1 MLSVARS
8 SSPAPLPQTRALAP
22 VSTQVTAPRSRSL
35 APPRDSFA
43 TAAPAGSAAA
53 RGLLGDALSQVA
65 NLRLPIP
72 WPGKGEADKI
82 GWIQKAYPPAKESTA
97 EFESLHQQV
106 LAGKDVMP
114 AEARDCVF
122 LAVGGLLSQYA
133 PKEIYFDDN
142 LDALRDAGLQTGRVP
157 VDTDMGVEHNA
168 AIVREAVLEAA
179 RNGKKVVLIGHSKGG
194 LDSAAALAMYP
205 ELKEHVRALVT
216 IQSPYGGSPMAQD
229 LLDNPLVRYGLG
241 GAVEALGGSIQAGE
255 DLTYDSRQ
263 KFLAKHPLPPG
274 IPTVSMAS
282 TTFKPTSPLFAFQ
295 EYMQQRYG
303 VKSDGLVVPQDAFI
317 PGSKAVTIHGLDHL
331 ESTVT
336 NPNPF
341 KSYKPADIT
350 LGLVAMALR
359 MPKEG

>member
-1 MLSVARS
+1 MLQVARP
-8 SSPAPLPQTRALAP
+8 SSPSVLPQPRAALPAP
-22 VSTQVTAPRSRSL
+22 AKALPSQALSR
-35 APPRDSFA
+35 AAVARDSFA
-43 TAAPAGSAAA
+43 AASPA
-53 RGLLGDALSQVA
+53 RGLLGDAFSKVSD
-65 NLRLPIP
+65 LRLPIP

-82 GWIQKAYPPAKESTA
+82 GWIQKAYPPAVDSTA
-97 EFESLHQQV
+97 EFEKLHASV
-106 LAGKDVMP
+106 KAGKDVLP
-114 AEARDCVF
+114 AEAKDCVF

-133 PKEIYFDDN
+133 PKELYFDDN
-142 LDALRDAGLQTGRVP
+142 LDALENAGLQVGRVP

-179 RNGKKVVLIGHSKGG
+179 KSGKKVVLIGHSKGG

-216 IQSPYGGSPMAQD
+216 VQSPYGGSPMAQD
-229 LLDNPLVRYGLG
+229 MLDNPLIRYGLG

-255 DLTYDSRQ
+255 DLTYDSRK
-263 KFLAKHPLPPG
+263 KFLEKYPLPAG

-282 TTFKPTSPLFAFQ
+282 TTANPLSPLFATQ

-303 VKSDGLVVPQDAFI
+303 IKSDGLVVPQDAFI
-317 PGSKAVTIHGLDHL
+317 PGSKAVTLHGMDHL
-331 ESTVT
+331 ESTMT

-341 KSYKPADIT
+341 KPYKPESMT
-350 LGLVAMALR
+350 LALVSMALQ